1 MTVQVSAEHGNSGAG
16 LLAGTWSVSDAMPS
30 FLHRQRLTWHPQQS
44 LHKVIK
50 LPTARSSAPWQKS
63 GILEKKK
70 MPKSSLENKK
80 SLCTQKGETSDL
92 ETWLWSFLPSPCH
105 SFTCLCSWELQIGI
119 SSGVPNHNACSRCCC
134 SAGPVWAGRRCTCR
148 LWSLLHT
155 RVEGKPRMPS
165 ALLPHNHVD
174 VGVDS
179 AIVHAAAYLLVLY
192 TDLESLLTHCD
203 TKLCPI
209 RFSVAWMSQCILQPK
224 HPINKGLF
232 KCH

>member
-1 MTVQVSAEHGNSGAG
+1 MA
-16 LLAGTWSVSDAMPS
+16 
-30 FLHRQRLTWHPQQS
+30 
-44 LHKVIK
+44 KV
-50 LPTARSSAPWQKS
+50 RHFR
-63 GILEKKK
+63 EKK

-174 VGVDS
+174 VGVDCTHSCLFAS
-179 AIVHAAAYLLVLY
+179 ALY
-192 TDLESLLTHCD
+192 RLRVSANTLRYKVVPHSLFRRMNVPMYIA
-203 TKLCPI
+203 TKTP
-209 RFSVAWMSQCILQPK
+209 
-224 HPINKGLF
+224 NK
-232 KCH
+232 

>member
-1 MTVQVSAEHGNSGAG
+1 MTVQVSAEHGNSGAA

-70 MPKSSLENKK
+70 CLNPLWKIKNPYALKREKHQISRPDSGLSYHLPAIHLPASVAENCRSAFRLE
-80 SLCTQKGETSDL
+80 
-92 ETWLWSFLPSPCH
+92 FLTTTRAPDAAA
-105 SFTCLCSWELQIGI
+105 LQGQCGQAE
-119 SSGVPNHNACSRCCC
+119 GVPAVSGAYSTQGWKENRGCQVRSC
-134 SAGPVWAGRRCTCR
+134 
-148 LWSLLHT
+148 HT
-155 RVEGKPRMPS
+155 TMWMWES
-165 ALLPHNHVD
+165 
-174 VGVDS
+174 
-179 AIVHAAAYLLVLY
+179 IVHTAAYLLVLY